1 MSAQLKFI
9 KESPGLRAQEA
20 RPDLEEHRR
29 RVAEAAYYR
38 AERRGFESGHEEE
51 DWLEAERE
59 IGDDAGAEPVSPP
72 AAAEAL

>member
-1 MSAQLKFI
+1 MSAHPKTI
-9 KESPGLRAQEA
+9 KQSSLGLRVVEP
-20 RPDLEEHRR
+20 REVPEERRR

-59 IGDDAGAEPVSPP
+59 IDEDLDSPP
-72 AAAEAL
+72 PEAE